1 MLGSSD
7 PTFLHLLLRSTP
19 IIQTTHEASIM
30 LMTFPPIRHLSLSLR
45 KVVLA
50 MASVYHGGA
59 QHAVEVFLIETH
71 VVVCD
76 WVLPVKPILHFLTL
90 DLLGSEHGAISG
102 TLLSDIISRAESL
115 FGVLLAVW
123 SALGDELSHVL
134 VHVDYAG
141 VVVWASRN
149 AILPL

>member
-7 PTFLHLLLRSTP
+7 STFLHLLLRSTP
-19 IIQTTHEASIM
+19 IIQTTHEASIV